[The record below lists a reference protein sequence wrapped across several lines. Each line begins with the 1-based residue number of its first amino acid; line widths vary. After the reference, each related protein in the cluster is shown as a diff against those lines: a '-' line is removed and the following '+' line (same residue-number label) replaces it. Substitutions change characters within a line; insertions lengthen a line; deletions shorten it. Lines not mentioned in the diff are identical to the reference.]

1 MTAAS
6 DVYFTQTLKNLPN
19 ADILS
24 WDSDN
29 DQGLVLT
36 TTSSNGLTADGA
48 CGTNNRDFP
57 LFFLSLPDLP
67 LQNFTANYGQGYE
80 NHFITPIEL
89 SLSETSQRL
98 YTSKMYTRQYNT
110 MSNATPLNLSR
121 LRVRICDING
131 VPSKQLDK
139 YTILVLEIREN
150 PKIREDKHNEF
161 IRRILDNYDKKPK
174 LVGDQ

>member
-1 MTAAS
+1 MTATT

-67 LQNFTANYGQGYE
+67 
-80 NHFITPIEL
+80 EL
-89 SLSETSQRL
+89 YRKLWT
-98 YTSKMYTRQYNT
+98 
-110 MSNATPLNLSR
+110 R
-121 LRVRICDING
+121 LR
-131 VPSKQLDK
+131 
-139 YTILVLEIREN
+139 
-150 PKIREDKHNEF
+150 
-161 IRRILDNYDKKPK
+161 KP
-174 LVGDQ
+174 LYHSY